1 MSQILP
7 FLSMGMQVFSG
18 YAQGKAQE
26 AQANAEASMMET
38 NASYYEQQGEA
49 VRKSALWDE
58 RILRERVA
66 SVASTQRAKYGA
78 SGVALDEGSPVDV
91 MLETIRKGE
100 LDAIAVRTGGAM
112 EYSANIEQSQ
122 MLRRQAEYTRRV
134 GATYPAMG
142 LMSGVTSAFSTGMQ
156 TGMFGD
162 WGIGSSTSSS
172 SSSATTFNVG
182 KTTAGVGVSK
192 SATLK
197 PWYLLNQ

>member
-7 FLSMGMQVFSG
+7 FLSMGMQITSG
-18 YAQGKAQE
+18 YAQGKAQQ

-38 NASYYEQQGEA
+38 NASYYKQQGEA
-49 VRKSALWDE
+49 ARASALWDE

-66 SVASTQRAKYGA
+66 AVASTQRAKYGA

-91 MLETIRKGE
+91 MLETIRRGE
-100 LDAIAVRTGGAM
+100 LDAIAIRTGGAR

-122 MLRRQAEYTRRV
+122 TLRRQAGYTRRV
-134 GATYPAMG
+134 GATYPSMG

-156 TGMFGD
+156 TGAFGN
-162 WGIGSSTSSS
+162 WGIGSSNSSS
-172 SSSATTFNVG
+172 TTTYGVG
-182 KTTAGVGVSK
+182 KTATGVGVSR
-192 SATLK
+192 SATIK